1 MNAVRGIPAVNGGA
15 EARRFCSPIRFC
27 GSDGFMQRIVL
38 QVCGSFFC
46 RPASVLPAKFPLCDA
61 VLCRAARPDV
71 TGLRFVCCVVGRGS
85 NNKAC
90 ADKRM
95 KKLYF
100 SQMFFRR
107 RKIV

>member
-1 MNAVRGIPAVNGGA
+1 MNGGA
-15 EARRFCSPIRFC
+15 EVRRFCPPIRFC
-27 GSDGFMQRIVL
+27 GSDGCVQRIVL
-38 QVCGSFFC
+38 QACKRFAGKISPV
-46 RPASVLPAKFPLCDA
+46 RA

-71 TGLRFVCCVVGRGS
+71 AGLSFVCCVVGRGS